1 MSDNSLK
8 QQIIDAGRLA
18 VAELIKVAKEPI
30 IGGIGDDLSADRLKT
45 ASQAKRI
52 AIEDS
57 FAILSRI
64 EEEENLLNTKGEN
77 SEALSKKGFAER
89 YSKKK

>member
-1 MSDNSLK
+1 MSDTSLK

-18 VAELIKVAKEPI
+18 VVELIKVAKEPI
-30 IGGIGDDLSADRLKT
+30 IGGIGDDLTADRLKT

-64 EEEENLLNTKGEN
+64 EEEENMLNDKGDN
-77 SEALSKKGFAER
+77 SNVTSKVGFAER
-89 YSKKK
+89 KANRK